1 MTLQVVPGSKLVAFV
16 KNNNNNNNIKKKHV
30 STSKSNQNMT
40 RNDAFIV
47 SRNQSKLSGK
57 KNEKQTK
64 YLCKINNC

>member
-16 KNNNNNNNIKKKHV
+16 KNNNNNNIKKNHV

-57 KNEKQTK
+57 KNKKQTR